1 MEIISKLNYL
11 RISPR
16 KVRLVADLIRYK
28 RVDQAERILKFTP
41 KKAAKPLAKLL
52 KSAVSNARHN
62 FQIEDNDLYIAK
74 IFVNEGPTYKRW
86 MPRSRG
92 LANPIKKRTSH
103 ITLVLGKIKEADEK
117 EKTKEE
123 KKISK

>member
-28 RVDQAERILKFTP
+28 RVDEAERILKFTP
-41 KKAAKPLAKLL
+41 KRAAKSLAKLL

-62 FQIEDNDLYIAK
+62 FKIEGNNLYIAK
-74 IFVNEGPTYKRW
+74 IFVNEGPIYKRW

-92 LANPIKKRTSH
+92 LANPIRKRTSH
-103 ITLVLGKIKEADEK
+103 ITLVLGKIKEADER
-117 EKTKEE
+117 EKNKRRE
-123 KKISK
+123 KIK